1 MQHIRNFTLVLSLSA
16 WASLAGCASQAT
28 KEVPSSSQ
36 DAPGQGYS
44 IKLLNITPTPG
55 TPFTRG
61 ASATFH
67 VSVSYKLTIADK
79 GSIVLVFQDETNAHV
94 GGASARTEAVRPGG
108 NVTLD
113 ETLEIPQQG
122 KELRLFVP
130 IMPQGVKNTT
140 GELLFRYP
148 IVEHN

>member
-1 MQHIRNFTLVLSLSA
+1 MQHIRHVTLVLSLSA
-16 WASLAGCASQAT
+16 SACLAGCASQAT
-28 KEVPSSSQ
+28 KELPSSSQ
-36 DAPGQGYS
+36 ETSGEGYS
-44 IKLLNITPTPG
+44 ISLVAITPAPG
-55 TPFTRG
+55 TPLMKG

-79 GSIVLVFQDETNAHV
+79 GLIVLVFQDETNAHV

-130 IMPQGVKNTT
+130 IMPAGVKNTK